1 MRNASHMKKL
11 IQPEPCLE
19 TPEKDGEI
27 KPQTMPKSED
37 AEESTKTILGQGS
50 APPSEEISGIPS
62 SLRPVRTRRPPT
74 WTKDYVCSYTC
85 S

>member
-1 MRNASHMKKL
+1 MRNASHMKKF

-19 TPEKDGEI
+19 TPAKDGEI
-27 KPQTMPKSED
+27 KPQTMAKFED
-37 AEESTKTILGQGS
+37 AKESTKTILGQGS
-50 APPSEEISGIPS
+50 AQRSEESSGIPY
-62 SLRPVRTRRPPT
+62 SLRRRPPT